1 MVKGMR
7 TGSIGSVTQIP
18 RGIQLSNP
26 AWQVDGMN
34 RPAPP
39 TCKTR
44 KGPACNGTLGRR
56 GSLTIW
62 FGPAMSWEAA
72 STGKRGRR
80 PDDNDAAIQAV

>member
-1 MVKGMR
+1 M
-7 TGSIGSVTQIP
+7 S
-18 RGIQLSNP
+18 
-26 AWQVDGMN
+26 

-44 KGPACNGTLGRR
+44 NGPACNGTRERR

-72 STGKRGRR
+72 STGKRGRQ
-80 PDDNDAAIQAV
+80 PEDSDAAIQAV